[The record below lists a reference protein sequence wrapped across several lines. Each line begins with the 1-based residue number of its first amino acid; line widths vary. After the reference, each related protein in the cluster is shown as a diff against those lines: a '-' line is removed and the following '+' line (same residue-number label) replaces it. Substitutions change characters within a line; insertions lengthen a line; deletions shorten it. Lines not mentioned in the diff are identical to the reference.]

1 MWPDDLLPGSP
12 PALRLK
18 APLLEMTYTQNKARS
33 SYLNLAGR
41 LPRQAT
47 WWQNRAVLS
56 RLQPPRSCWPC
67 DPGPGSGHDLSSHRL
82 TGL

>member
-18 APLLEMTYTQNKARS
+18 APLLEMTYTQNKARW
-33 SYLNLAGR
+33 SYLTLAGR

-47 WWQNRAVLS
+47 PRGGRTELFSAGFN
-56 RLQPPRSCWPC
+56 PPAAA
-67 DPGPGSGHDLSSHRL
+67 
-82 TGL
+82 GLVTQALVAAMT